1 MALSEREDL
10 VRTIKMFESLNRE
23 HRIAV
28 SASIDA
34 YRREE
39 IMQEADHEKELQE
52 A

>member
-1 MALSEREDL
+1 MLKEKDDL
-10 VRTIKMFESLNRE
+10 KRTLRMFESLNRD

-28 SASIDA
+28 AASIDA

-39 IMQEADHEKELQE
+39 MLQEADQVKELQE